1 MMNKPYVI
9 VADDDDDQ
17 RELLSMRLRREGF
30 AVDTVADGKELL
42 ELLEQLERKASID
55 GAGHVSLVISDLM
68 MPRCTGWE
76 VLEAIRR
83 RRLNVPVLIVSAVAD
98 LLSYTQA
105 LALGAR
111 AVLTK
116 PSDWGELRAAVF
128 GAIGANAA

>member
-1 MMNKPYVI
+1 MNKPYVI

-17 RELLSMRLRREGF
+17 RELLGLRLRREGF

-42 ELLEQLERKASID
+42 DLLERGAWLD